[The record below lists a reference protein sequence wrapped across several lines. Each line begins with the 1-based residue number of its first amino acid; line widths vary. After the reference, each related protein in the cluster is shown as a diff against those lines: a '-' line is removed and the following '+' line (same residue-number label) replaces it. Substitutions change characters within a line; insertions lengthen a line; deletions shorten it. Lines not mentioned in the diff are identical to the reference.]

1 MFIERFND
9 IEYSIVGNYTPEML
23 SPWANALSKHMYC
36 PRTLVTITVATDMA
50 AKVVSRKSA
59 PK

>member
-1 MFIERFND
+1 MKEVCT
-9 IEYSIVGNYTPEML
+9 VGNHTPEIL
-23 SPWANALSKHMYC
+23 SPWANALSMHMYC